1 MNLVPRVLT
10 CLTFVIPLF
19 VSGCE
24 AFDKNGN
31 EAVYPGPDAGVD
43 VGPLT
48 EWACSDG
55 LDDDGD
61 GLTDCA
67 DLDCMGLGYCTVT
80 TCNCLGTTLAASAAV
95 IRRIDWN
102 IALNAPDCPAGA
114 IALK

>member
-10 CLTFVIPLF
+10 CLTFVIFLF

-67 DLDCMGLGYCTVT
+67 DPDCTGSGYCTNPDT
-80 TCNCLGTTLAASAAV
+80 LKEGACNDGVDNEGDGL
-95 IRRIDWN
+95 ID
-102 IALNAPDCPAGA
+102 
-114 IALK
+114 